1 MNSLKWL
8 RSRARQQAATGRS
21 LTVVAL
27 RLIASCRQRRIRV
40 ATLTSV
46 VICGVW
52 YGLACSDERSVT
64 DHIVGD
70 SIPTPLT
77 VQSGDAE
84 HGRRIVRDRE
94 RGDCVVC
101 HAMPLPDRQFHGTVG
116 PPLDGIGSR
125 YSVGELRLRLVDPKR
140 INPQTVMPAY
150 YKIEGLHQVAENYR
164 GKPILTAQEI
174 EDVVAYLL
182 TLK

>member
-1 MNSLKWL
+1 MISLKWL
-8 RSRARQQAATGRS
+8 RSRARQQAATVRS
-21 LTVVAL
+21 LTVAAR
-27 RLIASCRQRRIRV
+27 RLIAPRRGSKIRV
-40 ATLTSV
+40 ATLTGV
-46 VICGVW
+46 AMCGVLN
-52 YGLACSDERSVT
+52 GLACSNERSVT

-77 VQSGDAE
+77 VQPGDPE
-84 HGRRIVRDRE
+84 RGRRVVLDRE

-116 PPLDGIGSR
+116 PPLDDVGNR
-125 YSVGELRLRLVDPKR
+125 YSAGELRLRMVDPKQ

-150 YKIEGLHQVAENYR
+150 YKIEGLHQVAKGYR
-164 GKPILTAQEI
+164 GRPILVAQEI